1 MSVARTAAAVEKLL
15 GPIVDAAAAVDA
27 MIPVTAMGST
37 LALCGAAMLPVERP
51 VGLATIED
59 RSIACL
65 ERVVRSVEGPWLC
78 GGLAGLGTLLAY
90 LKTKLEFECDDGLFD
105 AIDRRILS
113 ADDSAIGSY
122 GVELLYGWAGI
133 AAYAEHRAI
142 ATGSTKLAHSIA
154 NRLLQA
160 EVPGPGVFAFRSPF
174 PETTGEPYDDY
185 GVAHGL
191 AGVIGA
197 LGILEQFDD
206 RLVPLRA
213 RAERKIF
220 DAFEAGLR
228 RQPEWP
234 ASVIP
239 ASCWRRQRTNTNV
252 WSNGDLGIIAGLIAG
267 RRGQRSNMPDCVHR
281 VIQRVAEGE
290 LSTNVSAHVH
300 ANLCH
305 GASGTALVWHIVADY
320 FADSKARTARDRALT
335 RTLELVEQDATS
347 QSHGLGST
355 VRISGDIGFG
365 ATVDP
370 GCLFYGEAGV
380 AAVLLTAMDALPEGW
395 QALLGLPGWTQPW

>member
-1 MSVARTAAAVEKLL
+1 MEKLL

-206 RLVPLRA
+206 R
-213 RAERKIF
+213 
-220 DAFEAGLR
+220 
-228 RQPEWP
+228 
-234 ASVIP
+234 
-239 ASCWRRQRTNTNV
+239 QRPNTNV